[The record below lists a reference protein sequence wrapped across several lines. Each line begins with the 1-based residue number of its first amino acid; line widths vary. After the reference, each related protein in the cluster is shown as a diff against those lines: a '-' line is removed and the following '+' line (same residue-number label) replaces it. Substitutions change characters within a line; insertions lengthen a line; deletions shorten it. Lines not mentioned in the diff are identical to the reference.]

1 MKTEPPWTNEFNLF
15 MFPVRS
21 LQAREVMSM
30 LKTTQHT
37 EGLGWDL
44 NLSLGAQPK
53 LFGEGEGG
61 KRRRKEE
68 REEDKNKEQEEE
80 EQGGEE
86 RRGKREEKKQEK
98 WKKEKEGGEGEGE
111 GRRSEAK
118 LLGHTQCK

>member
-53 LFGEGEGG
+53 MYWEGEGG
-61 KRRRKEE
+61 KRRKRRREKRTRTKNKKEKKNKEGKKGEEKEKRRRSRRSGRKRRKEE
-68 REEDKNKEQEEE
+68 KGKER
-80 EQGGEE
+80 GGEV
-86 RRGKREEKKQEK
+86 KQM
-98 WKKEKEGGEGEGE
+98 
-111 GRRSEAK
+111 
-118 LLGHTQCK
+118 

>member
-1 MKTEPPWTNEFNLF
+1 MKTESPWKNEFNLF

-53 LFGEGEGG
+53 MYWEGEGG
-61 KRRRKEE
+61 KRRKRRREKRTRTKNKKEKKNKEGKKGEEKEKRRRSRRSGRKRRKEE
-68 REEDKNKEQEEE
+68 KGKER
-80 EQGGEE
+80 GGEV
-86 RRGKREEKKQEK
+86 KQM
-98 WKKEKEGGEGEGE
+98 
-111 GRRSEAK
+111 
-118 LLGHTQCK
+118 

>member
-21 LQAREVMSM
+21 LQAGEVMSM

-53 LFGEGEGG
+53 MYWEGEGG

-86 RRGKREEKKQEK
+86 RRGKKEEKKQK
-98 WKKEKEGGEGEGE
+98 WKRRKEEKGKERGGEVKQN
-111 GRRSEAK
+111 S
-118 LLGHTQCK
+118 

>member
-21 LQAREVMSM
+21 RQAREVMSM

-53 LFGEGEGG
+53 MYWEGEGG
-61 KRRRKEE
+61 KRRRKRR
-68 REEDKNKEQEEE
+68 REKRTRTKNKKEKKNKEGKKGEEKEKRRRSRRSGRKRRKE
-80 EQGGEE
+80 EKGKERGGEV
-86 RRGKREEKKQEK
+86 KQM
-98 WKKEKEGGEGEGE
+98 
-111 GRRSEAK
+111 
-118 LLGHTQCK
+118 

>member
-37 EGLGWDL
+37 GLGWDL

-53 LFGEGEGG
+53 MYWEGEGG
-61 KRRRKEE
+61 KRRKRRREKRTRTKNKKEKKNKEGKKGEEKEKRRRSRRSGRKRRKEE
-68 REEDKNKEQEEE
+68 KGKER
-80 EQGGEE
+80 GGEV
-86 RRGKREEKKQEK
+86 KQM
-98 WKKEKEGGEGEGE
+98 
-111 GRRSEAK
+111 
-118 LLGHTQCK
+118 

>member
-53 LFGEGEGG
+53 MYWEGEGG
-61 KRRRKEE
+61 KEEERRREK
-68 REEDKNKEQEEE
+68 RTRTKNKKKKNKE
-80 EQGGEE
+80 GKKGE
-86 RRGKREEKKQEK
+86 GKRKRRSRS
-98 WKKEKEGGEGEGE
+98 GRE
-111 GRRSEAK
+111 GRRRRGRRGEEK
-118 LLGHTQCK
+118 

>member
-53 LFGEGEGG
+53 MYWEGEGG
-61 KRRRKEE
+61 TRRKRRREKRTRTKNKKEKKNKEGKKGEEKEKRRRSRRSGRKRRKEE
-68 REEDKNKEQEEE
+68 KGKER
-80 EQGGEE
+80 GGEV
-86 RRGKREEKKQEK
+86 KQM
-98 WKKEKEGGEGEGE
+98 
-111 GRRSEAK
+111 
-118 LLGHTQCK
+118 